1 MFDILL
7 IFDEV
12 ITGFG
17 RLGTATASDYFGVV
31 PDIISCA
38 KGITNGVIP
47 MGGAVVK
54 DEIYETMLDEADN
67 PIELFHG
74 YTYSGHPI
82 AAAAGL
88 ATLEIYKEENL
99 FERASELSPYMEEVA
114 HSLKGENHI
123 IDIRN
128 IGLVGAIELET
139 IPGEP
144 TKRAM
149 NAMVKA
155 FEKGLLIRTTGDII
169 ALSPPL
175 IIEKSE
181 IDQIFETV
189 SGVLK
194 DLD

>member
-1 MFDILL
+1 
-7 IFDEV
+7 
-12 ITGFG
+12 
-17 RLGTATASDYFGVV
+17 
-31 PDIISCA
+31 
-38 KGITNGVIP
+38 

-114 HSLKGENHI
+114 HSLKGENHV

-128 IGLVGAIELET
+128 IGLVASVELMPREGAVGSRGYELM
-139 IPGEP
+139 
-144 TKRAM
+144 KRM
-149 NAMVKA
+149 WDKGVMVRFTQDTMA
-155 FEKGLLIRTTGDII
+155 VT
-169 ALSPPL
+169 PPL
-175 IIEKSE
+175 IAERKHIDEMFDKTREALKE
-181 IDQIFETV
+181 IN
-189 SGVLK
+189 
-194 DLD
+194 